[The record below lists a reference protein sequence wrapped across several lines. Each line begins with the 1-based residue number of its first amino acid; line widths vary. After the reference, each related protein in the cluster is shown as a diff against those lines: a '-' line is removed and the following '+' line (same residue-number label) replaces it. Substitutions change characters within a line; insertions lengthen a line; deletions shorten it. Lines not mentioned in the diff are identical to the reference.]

1 MNKFN
6 IEQFLSL
13 EGYVDSRLNRRKDNE
28 KTNEFF
34 TPYSIVKKM
43 CEKVSNE
50 DWSDPDKN
58 FLEPSFGNGQ
68 FIIYIL
74 YNRIIHGI
82 NWRTALETCYGIELM
97 SDNVRE
103 TKERILNLLYQ
114 LDLEGII
121 DFNNKDR
128 DKAMEIMN
136 HNLICHDFFEWNFE
150 EWRPYTEEELK
161 ELNIKKK

>member
-1 MNKFN
+1 MFN
-6 IEQFLSL
+6 IEKFLDL
-13 EGYVDSRLNRRKDNE
+13 TGYEESRKDRRKGSSA
-28 KTNEFF
+28 TNEFF
-34 TPYSIVKKM
+34 TPYSIVKRM
-43 CEKVSNE
+43 CDKIPES
-50 DWSDPDKN
+50 DWNHPLKT
-58 FLEPSFGNGQ
+58 FCEPCFGNGQ
-68 FIIYIL
+68 FVIYII

-82 NWRTALETCYGIELM
+82 NWRTALETCYGVELM

-136 HNLICHDFFEWNFE
+136 HNLICHDFFTWNFE
-150 EWRPYTEEELK
+150 QWREYTQDELK
-161 ELNIKKK
+161 QINKK

>member
-1 MNKFN
+1 MQIFN

-13 EGYVDSRLNRRKDNE
+13 EGYEESRLLRRKGV
-28 KTNEFF
+28 KSTQEFF
-34 TPYSIVKKM
+34 TPYSIVKRM
-43 CEKVSNE
+43 CDKIPES
-50 DWSDPDKN
+50 DWNHPLKT
-58 FLEPSFGNGQ
+58 FCEPCFGNGQ
-68 FIIYIL
+68 FVIYII

-97 SDNVRE
+97 SDNVSE

-136 HNLICHDFFEWNFE
+136 HNLICHDFFTWNFE
-150 EWRPYTEEELK
+150 QWREYTEDELK
-161 ELNIKKK
+161 ELKKK